1 MRVVT
6 NRAGSTASDVAPIV
20 APITIEVC
28 GNTANAARCHS
39 LIVGIQTDPELK
51 QWSNFRA
58 AVRGE
63 VGVHQQ
69 KREWLWG
76 PCVT

>member
-20 APITIEVC
+20 APITIEVY

-39 LIVGIQTDPELK
+39 LVVGIHLYFN
-51 QWSNFRA
+51 S
-58 AVRGE
+58 
-63 VGVHQQ
+63 
-69 KREWLWG
+69 
-76 PCVT
+76 VTVSIEK